1 MNFYKL
7 LDIETGEDLYVN
19 PKHIVFYMRT
29 ADGVLIDNG
38 SVRILTLEADFEKF
52 GGISNETMQL
62 KSGEFTAEIEKEI
75 REAMQEI
82 IERWQPFIDN
92 IPTEELFAEKQ
103 KQIRKFSDY
112 ETTLTDLVEQSFN
125 KI

>member
-38 SVRILTLEADFEKF
+38 SVRILTLKADFENMMLLEGASQTVF
-52 GGISNETMQL
+52 SAFPL
-62 KSGEFTAEIEKEI
+62 P
-75 REAMQEI
+75 
-82 IERWQPFIDN
+82 WPV
-92 IPTEELFAEKQ
+92 
-103 KQIRKFSDY
+103 QIRG
-112 ETTLTDLVEQSFN
+112 
-125 KI
+125 